1 MRQQTISE
9 SINQLRFILE
19 EAQQAG
25 DSSTTANQQ
34 LLLQLSRMLHRLH
47 EAPLKMNFGEDYILG
62 ARTSAEPV
70 SIEPGVQSPKGVTDS
85 QVGKVVHDR
94 VEELE
99 YCWLRLPVSKRVA
112 TSATLHLAI
121 EASGAVAGVTIDG
134 VLPAGMA
141 KCITAAASK
150 WTFPSA
156 DSGCEIEHGI
166 SMGMKSDTVR

>member
-1 MRQQTISE
+1 MKTILLLTAVAALASPA
-9 SINQLRFILE
+9 F
-19 EAQQAG
+19 AG
-25 DSSTTANQQ
+25 KPRSTTPSTSKRAVIGAIKKAP
-34 LLLQLSRMLHRLH
+34 
-47 EAPLKMNFGEDYILG
+47 EAPMPKMNFGESYILG
-62 ARTSAEPV
+62 ARTSAEPTSSEPTHDAKSV
-70 SIEPGVQSPKGVTDS
+70 SDS
-85 QVGKVVHDR
+85 QVGQVVRDR

-99 YCWLRLPVSKRVA
+99 YCWLRLPASKRVA

-121 EASGAVAGVTIDG
+121 EASGAVAGVTVDG
-134 VLPAGMA
+134 VLPAGMS

>member
-1 MRQQTISE
+1 MKTILLITTVAALASPA
-9 SINQLRFILE
+9 F
-19 EAQQAG
+19 AG
-25 DSSTTANQQ
+25 KPRSTTPSTSKKAVIGAIKKAP
-34 LLLQLSRMLHRLH
+34 

-62 ARTSAEPV
+62 ARTSAEPIAV
-70 SIEPGVQSPKGVTDS
+70 EPGMQPAKSVSDS
-85 QVGKVVHDR
+85 QVGKVVHER

-121 EASGAVAGVTIDG
+121 EASGTVAGVTIDG
-134 VLPAGMA
+134 VLPAGMSR
-141 KCITAAASK
+141 CITAAASK